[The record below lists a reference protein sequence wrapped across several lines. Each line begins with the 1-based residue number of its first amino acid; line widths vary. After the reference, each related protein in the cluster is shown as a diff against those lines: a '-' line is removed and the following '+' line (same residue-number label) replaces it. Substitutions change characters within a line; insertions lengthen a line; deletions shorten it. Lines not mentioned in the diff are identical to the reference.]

1 MFRHLFTGID
11 NQTFDLGRVLW
22 AVLAVAFVVI
32 SSHAYT
38 LSHAVFDPLTW
49 SAGAAAI
56 LAAGA
61 AAQKVKESTE
71 PPANAG
77 PPSPS
82 AG

>member
-1 MFRHLFTGID
+1 MGTLFRHLFTGID
-11 NQTFDLGRVLW
+11 NKTFDLGRVLW
-22 AVLAVAFVVI
+22 AAMTFAFMVI
-32 SSHAYT
+32 SSHAYA

-61 AAQKVKESTE
+61 TAQKVKESTE

-77 PPSPS
+77 TP
-82 AG
+82 GG